1 MQVVLEQ
8 NSIAERVINRT
19 VGSFGSKIGL
29 FGKLFGCWHKELS
42 RPFTNQTGSYR
53 ACLNCGARKAFD
65 TKSFRT
71 LGTFYYPPSV
81 AFDRNRTNS

>member
-1 MQVVLEQ
+1 MQEVFEQ
-8 NSIAERVINRT
+8 NTIAERLIDRT

-29 FGKLFGCWHKELS
+29 FGKLFGCWHRKLT
-42 RPFTNQTGSYR
+42 RPFTNRKGSYR
-53 ACLNCGARKAFD
+53 ACLNCGARRAFD

-81 AFDRNRTNS
+81 ALDRNRTIS